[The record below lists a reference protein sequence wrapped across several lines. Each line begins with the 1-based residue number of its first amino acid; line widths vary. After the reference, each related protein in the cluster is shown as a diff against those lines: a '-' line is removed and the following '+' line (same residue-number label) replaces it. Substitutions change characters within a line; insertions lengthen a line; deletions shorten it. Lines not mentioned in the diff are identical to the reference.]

1 MRSQYMPLVIATLM
15 LTAVIGGIALRPDVA
30 AASLEAPL
38 SLETMI
44 PKRFGDW
51 RDQHFEYVVN
61 PQERKW
67 LDKLYSG
74 TLSRTYMNSHGYM
87 IMLSLA
93 HGRDQRGDLE
103 AHMPEACYPANGFTL
118 HNTETAKLSTPFGE
132 IPVHRLLTSKGAR
145 TEPVTYWF
153 TFGADPITLD
163 EAGWRLRKRMVEL
176 RYAVTGRIPDGIL
189 FRVSSI
195 DRDPVRASQLQDEF
209 VNDLLRTLSPV
220 ERQRLSGLRNL

>member
-1 MRSQYMPLVIATLM
+1 MPLVIATLI
-15 LTAVIGGIALRPDVA
+15 LAAVIGGIALRPDVA
-30 AASLEAPL
+30 AANLEPPL

-67 LDKLYSG
+67 LDKLYSA
-74 TLSRTYMNSHGYM
+74 TLSRTYVNSQGYM

-103 AHMPEACYPANGFTL
+103 AHMPEFCYPANGFTL
-118 HNTETAKLSTPFGE
+118 QGTESGNLSTPFGD
-132 IPVHRLLTSKGAR
+132 IPVHRLLTSKGPRA
-145 TEPVTYWF
+145 EPVTYWF
-153 TFGADPITLD
+153 TFGADPISLD
-163 EAGWRLRKRMVEL
+163 QAGSKLRKRLVEL

-209 VNDLLRTLSPV
+209 VNDLLRALSPL